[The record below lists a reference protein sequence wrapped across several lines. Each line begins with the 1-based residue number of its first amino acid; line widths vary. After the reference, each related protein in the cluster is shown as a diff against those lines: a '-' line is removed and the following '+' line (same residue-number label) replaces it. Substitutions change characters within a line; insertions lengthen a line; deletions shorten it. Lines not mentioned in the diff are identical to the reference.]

1 MLTCATVQN
10 VKRAEKFRAM
20 AETLAGQIEKL
31 RGNYLSNTPKRQR
44 EAMSR
49 RVDANNLERVQRAL
63 LALADGNEAGTVPPE
78 LADLASRKDI
88 EPLVTRFTESPS
100 YYVVCESREWR
111 QSTPQAVALRG
122 YVDAWSDRFKE
133 QDRERQRAE
142 RVRSLEEAVRFSDI
156 PGFFPTPPGLVQAMI
171 EEVEISPGCKVLE
184 PSAGKGDLADAAR
197 AAGGVVSCIERNYNL
212 CEILRAKGHTTVCA
226 DFMEIEP
233 GPQYGRVVMNPPFEN
248 RQDLEHV
255 RRAFD
260 WLCPGGR
267 LVAIVSAG
275 SFFGQQSKCVEFR
288 AWLDEHDHE
297 WQENDPDAFRAA
309 FKRTGCRTV
318 MLTINKK

>member
-1 MLTCATVQN
+1 MLTCATVPN

-20 AETLAGQIEKL
+20 AETVAGQIEKL

-63 LALADGNEAGTVPPE
+63 LALADGHEAGTVPPD

-88 EPLVTRFTESPS
+88 EPMVTRFTESPS

-111 QSTPQAVALRG
+111 QNTPQSVSLRG
-122 YVDAWSDRFKE
+122 YVDAWADRFKE

-226 DFMEIEP
+226 DFTEQKPAAI
-233 GPQYGRVVMNPPFEN
+233 YDRVVMNPPFEN
-248 RQDLEHV
+248 GQDCEHV
-255 RRAFD
+255 RLAYQ
-260 WLCPGGR
+260 WLVPGGK
-267 LVAIVSAG
+267 LVAIMAAG
-275 SFFGQQSKCVEFR
+275 CMFNQARKFQEFR
-288 AWLDEHDHE
+288 E
-297 WQENDPDAFRAA
+297 WFDTVGGTWYENDPDAFKSA
-309 FKRTGCRTV
+309 FRQTSVRTITLVIQRD
-318 MLTINKK
+318 